1 MYVFVYLFMYL
12 QNDKIPEDLR
22 QQVVEHVVHVHLSV
36 GQYSKE
42 FLAKLRRINH
52 VTPKNY
58 LDFINTYTKL
68 LQEKDKFV
76 QDQVMFTHPE
86 PEVVEHIQRNHCMNI
101 IYSLSVYVHVV
112 PAIVQWSY

>member
-1 MYVFVYLFMYL
+1 M
-12 QNDKIPEDLR
+12 
-22 QQVVEHVVHVHLSV
+22 VEHVVHVHLSV

-76 QDQVMFTHPE
+76 QDQVRE
-86 PEVVEHIQRNHCMNI
+86 REREREKERERE
-101 IYSLSVYVHVV
+101 SRRKRDGEGEGRGRKREGGG
-112 PAIVQWSY
+112 

>member
-1 MYVFVYLFMYL
+1 M
-12 QNDKIPEDLR
+12 
-22 QQVVEHVVHVHLSV
+22 VEHVVHVHLSV

-76 QDQVMFTHPE
+76 QDQVRE
-86 PEVVEHIQRNHCMNI
+86 REKERERE
-101 IYSLSVYVHVV
+101 SRRKRDGEGEGRGRKRERG
-112 PAIVQWSY
+112 

>member
-1 MYVFVYLFMYL
+1 M
-12 QNDKIPEDLR
+12 
-22 QQVVEHVVHVHLSV
+22 VEHVVHVHLSV

-76 QDQVMFTHPE
+76 QDQVRE
-86 PEVVEHIQRNHCMNI
+86 REREREGEREEGRVEEKEMEREKEEGGREGG
-101 IYSLSVYVHVV
+101 
-112 PAIVQWSY
+112 

>member
-1 MYVFVYLFMYL
+1 M
-12 QNDKIPEDLR
+12 
-22 QQVVEHVVHVHLSV
+22 VEHVVHVHLSV

-76 QDQVMFTHPE
+76 QDQVRE
-86 PEVVEHIQRNHCMNI
+86 REKGRVEEKEMEREKEEGGGR
-101 IYSLSVYVHVV
+101 
-112 PAIVQWSY
+112 